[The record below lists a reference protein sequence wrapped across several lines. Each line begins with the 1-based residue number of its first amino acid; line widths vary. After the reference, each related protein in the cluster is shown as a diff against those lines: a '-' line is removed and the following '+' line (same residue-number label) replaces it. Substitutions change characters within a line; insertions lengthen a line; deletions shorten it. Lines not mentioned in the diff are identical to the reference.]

1 MATMAARPLII
12 DTDPGKDD
20 AVAILAALGATEVV
34 NVILMTTV
42 AGNVSL
48 AQTTA
53 NALRLCEIK
62 GRTDIPVHAG
72 CPRALLQPG
81 NIVRHIHGDDGLGGA
96 NLPPPKARPAE
107 GHAVPAIIAAI
118 RNAPEP
124 VTIAALAPV
133 TNIAL
138 ALVMA
143 PDIVDNIA
151 EIAVMGGS
159 FSGGNIT
166 PYASYNL
173 HSDPHAA
180 RIVFSCGAAVTMVGL
195 DVTRKTMPAQEWL
208 AELRATNRPAATVVA
223 DLWDNPT
230 LCFNDACVT
239 AHILRPDVFRSAK
252 RCVEIEINDPVR
264 IGETR
269 VGTGEARTTALLD
282 VDREAFFAL
291 IHDALI

>member
-1 MATMAARPLII
+1 VAVRPLII

-20 AVAILAALGATEVV
+20 AVAILAALGAREFVH
-34 NVILMTTV
+34 VILMTTV

-53 NALRLCEIK
+53 NALRLCQVI

-81 NIVRHIHGDDGLGGA
+81 HMVPDIHGDDGLGGA
-96 NLPPPKARPAE
+96 TLPAPKGGPAD

-118 RNAPEP
+118 RNASEP

-143 PDIVDNIA
+143 PDIIDNIA
-151 EIAVMGGS
+151 EIAIMGGS

-195 DVTRKTMPAQEWL
+195 DVTRKTMPTPEWL
-208 AELRATNRPAATVVA
+208 ADLRATNKPAARVVA
-223 DLWDNPT
+223 GLWDNPT

-239 AHILRPDVFRSAK
+239 AHIVRPEIFRSDK

-269 VGTGEARTTALLD
+269 VVDGEARTTALLD

-291 IHDALI
+291 IHDALVGTQ